1 MIQGDINRGVKG
13 DTERILS
20 VSEEIKKSVQDQA
33 SVIDE
38 IVKSVM
44 MFNSI
49 NQSYNEGSDELAGKA
64 GDVKNLADSLREKID
79 FRRTP

>member
-1 MIQGDINRGVKG
+1 
-13 DTERILS
+13 
-20 VSEEIKKSVQDQA
+20 
-33 SVIDE
+33 
-38 IVKSVM
+38 M